1 MRITAKCIGKGIV
14 KIINSLVNLAVLV
27 TILLLVAVACYAL
40 WDSNQVYTAADAKQY
55 EIYKPSEEDTVS
67 FDELRA
73 VNSEVFSW
81 LTVYGTNID
90 YPVAQSPDIMKYVN
104 TDVYGNYSLSGAIFL
119 DSGNSQDYSDFN
131 SIFYGH
137 HMEKQAMFGEL
148 DKFSDKSFF
157 DSHLYG
163 NLFFGGKDHGLEFF
177 AFYHTDAYDSDT
189 FTPNIL
195 GEESQREFLHKLLD
209 KAIHKRDIGVSVND
223 RIVLLTTCSSES
235 TNGRDILAARITQ
248 TVYDDPFNQ
257 EEILDNKEAATV
269 DAQIGQWERIPLW
282 VKLSAPALLLI
293 LLVVSIYIMIK
304 RKRKG

>member
-1 MRITAKCIGKGIV
+1 MRVTAKNIGKGIV
-14 KIINSLVNLAVLV
+14 KIIDSLVNLAVLV
-27 TILLLVAVACYAL
+27 TILLLVAVSCYAL

-55 EIYKPSEEDTVS
+55 EIYKPSEEDTVT

-81 LTVYGTNID
+81 LTVYGTNIN
-90 YPVAQSPDIMKYVN
+90 YPVVQGGDNMKYVN

-119 DSGNSQDYSDFN
+119 DSGNSKDYSDFN

-148 DKFSDKSFF
+148 DRFSDESFF

-163 NLFFGGKDHGLEFF
+163 SLFYDGKDHGLEIFTFF
-177 AFYHTDAYDSDT
+177 HTDAYDSDT
-189 FTPNIL
+189 FTPAIL
-195 GEESQREFLHKLLD
+195 GEEPQREFLQKLMD
-209 KAIHKRDIGVSVND
+209 KAIHKRDIGVSIND

-235 TNGRDILAARITQ
+235 TNGRDILAARITD
-248 TVYDDPFNQ
+248 TVYADPFYV
-257 EEILDNKEAATV
+257 EETTEIKETAMV
-269 DAQIGQWERIPLW
+269 DAQTGYWERIPAW
-282 VKLSAPALLLI
+282 VKITAPVFLLLA
-293 LLVVSIYIMIK
+293 VVIQIK